1 MSQEYG
7 CFTGCETSQI
17 SETQLVGEA
26 LKWLT
31 RRLPPGWS
39 VRSVRD
45 LSLFGDAT
53 IEVRSPDNKAGEVV
67 VEAKRR
73 VEPQDAAR
81 LVDAFAGSLP
91 VGRSGLVVAPYLS
104 DRSRELLVGAGLNYL
119 DSTGNARLVLE
130 RPGLFVET
138 RGADRSPTRDEPR
151 PLRSLRG
158 RGAGRA
164 VRALCEFRPPFGI
177 RDLAARSDTPA
188 PTLSRVVELLDRE
201 ALLTREGAR
210 GPVTDVD
217 WRGTIRRW
225 TKDYTFTKSNATTT
239 YLAPRGLPA
248 LLTKLKQYDAP
259 YAVTAGFAAS
269 KKAPVAPPRLMAIYV
284 TDRSLAAES
293 LDLRPTE
300 RGANVLLAEPFDPIA
315 FERTWRD
322 DGVTYASVAQVVAD
336 LLTSPGRSSEEAD
349 GLMRWMGDD
358 EDAWRA
364 D

>member
-1 MSQEYG
+1 MRNDQV
-7 CFTGCETSQI
+7 
-17 SETQLVGEA
+17 SETQLLGEA
-26 LKWLT
+26 LTWLDQ
-31 RRLPPGWS
+31 RLPPGWS
-39 VRSVRD
+39 VRSTRD

-53 IEVRSPDNKAGEVV
+53 IEVRSPDNKAGEVI

-73 VEPQDAAR
+73 VEPRDTAR
-81 LVDAFAGSLP
+81 LIDTFGRSLP
-91 VGRSGLVVAPYLS
+91 SGRCGLVVAPYLS
-104 DRSRELLVGAGLNYL
+104 DRSRELLVKAGLNYL

-130 RPGLFVET
+130 RPGLFIET
-138 RGADRSPTRDEPR
+138 QGADRSPTPDEPR
-151 PLRSLRG
+151 SLQSLRG

-188 PTLSRVVELLDRE
+188 PTLSRVVELLERE
-201 ALLTREGAR
+201 ALLTREETR

-217 WRGTIRRW
+217 WRGVIRRW
-225 TKDYTFTKSNATTT
+225 TKDYGFSKSNSTTT

-248 LLTKLKQYDAP
+248 LLTKLKQYDEP
-259 YAVTAGFAAS
+259 YAVTAAFAAS

-284 TDRSLAAES
+284 TDRSMAAQL

-315 FERTWRD
+315 IERTWRD
-322 DGVTYASVAQVVAD
+322 EGVTYASVAQVVAD

-349 GLMRWMGDD
+349 ALMQWMGDN
-358 EDAWRA
+358 EDAWRT